1 MTHFVPRGSLTDE
14 EARLRATTVYLAD
27 RRYDMLP
34 PVLSAQLCSLLGG
47 VERYAVSCVWEIHHQ
62 SYKVRRCWYGKTVI
76 RSVGRGGREGK
87 VIIINY
93 LFLDL
98 PTNCAT
104 NTPRILSVGS
114 PLWI

>member
-62 SYKVRRCWYGKTVI
+62 SYKVRRCWYGKTII
-76 RSVGRGGREGK
+76 RSVGQGVGK
-87 VIIINY
+87 FLCYNINHI
-93 LFLDL
+93 DL

-104 NTPRILSVGS
+104 NTPRILLMGS

>member
-1 MTHFVPRGSLTDE
+1 MSGDASRQYCWTVVVTVVLQVGVHIADVTHFVPRGSLTDE

-76 RSVGRGGREGK
+76 RSVGEGK
-87 VIIINY
+87 GN
-93 LFLDL
+93 
-98 PTNCAT
+98 
-104 NTPRILSVGS
+104 
-114 PLWI
+114 